1 MTNRRQRKKK
11 LAILRL
17 REKLANL
24 GEAVVE
30 KAADVVEKVTEV
42 VKEEPKEEIKAE
54 EQEPKKKRKLSFVE
68 KIRESNKS
76 AE

>member
-17 REKLANL
+17 REKLADL

-30 KAADVVEKVTEV
+30 KAVDTVEKVVEV
-42 VKEEPKEEIKAE
+42 VKEEPKEEVKKE
-54 EQEPKKKRKLSFVE
+54 KPKKKASFMEKLKQSSSSGE
-68 KIRESNKS
+68 
-76 AE
+76 

>member
-17 REKLANL
+17 RERLAAL

-30 KAADVVEKVTEV
+30 KAADVVEKVVEV
-42 VKEEPKEEIKAE
+42 VKEEPKEEVK
-54 EQEPKKKRKLSFVE
+54 QEKPKKKMGFMEKLKQSSSSGE
-68 KIRESNKS
+68 
-76 AE
+76 

>member
-11 LAILRL
+11 LAILCL